1 MSFQWPIRG
10 ALWMQ
15 GVVGKST
22 LEWNRTQ
29 LNINTFILM
38 DSAAYLLAGLIRI
51 LTIGTSHLSSG
62 CGSVD
67 ILVTSFTRGPWF
79 ESSHRQNLYWTF
91 VSCQLSIAKTKIKKK
106 RPLVAAIALWFCL
119 RLPSCSPGFESPA
132 HHLCFF
138 QFVLWHCNKKGTK
151 INKKRPGLAH
161 SKKEA
166 GDGHFYLKSNNLKN
180 VRVWF

>member
-1 MSFQWPIRG
+1 
-10 ALWMQ
+10 MQ

-79 ESSHRQNLYWTF
+79 ESSHRQNLY
-91 VSCQLSIAKTKIKKK
+91 
-106 RPLVAAIALWFCL
+106 
-119 RLPSCSPGFESPA
+119 
-132 HHLCFF
+132 
-138 QFVLWHCNKKGTK
+138 
-151 INKKRPGLAH
+151 
-161 SKKEA
+161 
-166 GDGHFYLKSNNLKN
+166 
-180 VRVWF
+180 

>member
-51 LTIGTSHLSSG
+51 LTIGTSHLGSG

-67 ILVTSFTRGPWF
+67 ILVNSYTRGPWF
-79 ESSHRQNLYWTF
+79 ESSHRQNLY
-91 VSCQLSIAKTKIKKK
+91 
-106 RPLVAAIALWFCL
+106 
-119 RLPSCSPGFESPA
+119 
-132 HHLCFF
+132 
-138 QFVLWHCNKKGTK
+138 
-151 INKKRPGLAH
+151 
-161 SKKEA
+161 
-166 GDGHFYLKSNNLKN
+166 
-180 VRVWF
+180 